1 MARIERIN
9 KARKEQKCSKCGCVI
24 EVGMPYLKAT
34 PYRQRPITR
43 CTKCGLKSYETSGS
57 EYVKECGAIVEDWR
71 ENYDLNES
79 TADEIASALEELR
92 DQQQDSLD
100 NMPENLQQGDTGQM
114 LQERI
119 DSLECTIDE
128 LNKTFHG
135 KTVRVKQRAKLSLKW
150 VSITQTQKT
159 NSGSPKRNTKKSL
172 TARSKNL
179 QKRSMETLL
188 MKHSPI
194 LYIRR
199 NTA

>member
-9 KARKEQKCSKCGCVI
+9 KARKEQKCSKCGEVI
-24 EVGMPYLKAT
+24 AVGMPYLKAT
-34 PYRQRPITR
+34 PYRQRPIIR

-79 TADEIASALEELR
+79 TAGEIASALEELR

-128 LNKTFHG
+128 LNNISWEDCESEAEG
-135 KTVRVKQRAKLSLKW
+135 EVESEMGEYDPDAEDKQWESKEEYQEEFDSQKQELTEEKYGDAIDEALSNI
-150 VSITQTQKT
+150 V
-159 NSGSPKRNTKKSL
+159 
-172 TARSKNL
+172 
-179 QKRSMETLL
+179 
-188 MKHSPI
+188 
-194 LYIRR
+194 Y
-199 NTA
+199 

>member
-9 KARKEQKCSKCGCVI
+9 KARKEQKCSKCGCVV

-34 PYRQRPITR
+34 PYRQRPIIR

-57 EYVKECGAIVEDWR
+57 EYVKGCGAIVEDWR

-79 TADEIASALEELR
+79 TADEIASALEEIR

-100 NMPENLQQGDTGQM
+100 NMPENLQYGDTGTM

-128 LNKTFHG
+128 LNNISWEDCESEAEG
-135 KTVRVKQRAKLSLKW
+135 EVESEMGEYDPDAEDKQWESEEEYQEEFDSQKQELTEEKYGDAIDEALSNI
-150 VSITQTQKT
+150 V
-159 NSGSPKRNTKKSL
+159 
-172 TARSKNL
+172 
-179 QKRSMETLL
+179 
-188 MKHSPI
+188 
-194 LYIRR
+194 Y
-199 NTA
+199 

>member
-9 KARKEQKCSKCGCVI
+9 KARKEQKCSKCGEVI
-24 EVGMPYLKAT
+24 VVGMPYLKAT
-34 PYRQRPITR
+34 PYRQRPIIR

-100 NMPENLQQGDTGQM
+100 NMPENLQQGDTGCM

-128 LNKTFHG
+128 LNNISWEDCESEAEG
-135 KTVRVKQRAKLSLKW
+135 EVESEMGEYDPDAEDKQWESKEEYQEEFDSQKQELTEEKYGDAIDEALSNI
-150 VSITQTQKT
+150 V
-159 NSGSPKRNTKKSL
+159 
-172 TARSKNL
+172 
-179 QKRSMETLL
+179 
-188 MKHSPI
+188 
-194 LYIRR
+194 Y
-199 NTA
+199 

>member
-9 KARKEQKCSKCGCVI
+9 KARKEQKCSKCGEVI
-24 EVGMPYLKAT
+24 AVGMPYLKAT
-34 PYRQRPITR
+34 PYRQRPIIR

-128 LNKTFHG
+128 LNNISWEDCESEAEG
-135 KTVRVKQRAKLSLKW
+135 EVESEMGEYDPDAEDKQWESEEEYQEEFDSQKQELTEEKYGDAIDEALSNI
-150 VSITQTQKT
+150 V
-159 NSGSPKRNTKKSL
+159 
-172 TARSKNL
+172 
-179 QKRSMETLL
+179 
-188 MKHSPI
+188 
-194 LYIRR
+194 Y
-199 NTA
+199 

>member
-128 LNKTFHG
+128 LNNISWEDCESEAEG
-135 KTVRVKQRAKLSLKW
+135 EVESEMGEYNPDAEDKQWESEEEYQEEFDSQKQELTEEKYGDAIDEALSNI
-150 VSITQTQKT
+150 V
-159 NSGSPKRNTKKSL
+159 
-172 TARSKNL
+172 
-179 QKRSMETLL
+179 
-188 MKHSPI
+188 
-194 LYIRR
+194 Y
-199 NTA
+199 